1 MESAPT
7 PATSNSTSTS
17 DASEG
22 SSNQPNRINLSAQ
35 QLLAHED
42 DDQLMPIMH
51 ALGWMA
57 WDLVDGFREYV
68 KFPAHGDRNKVNIV
82 KLTSP
87 VHFATKQDRQ
97 EVFREMR
104 TFTQLLGEVG
114 DGSELRIK
122 LVKEPGPHLDVQTSQ
137 PSSNMAIGQDK
148 SVNLETHFSRCSIM
162 SETT

>member
-122 LVKEPGPHLDVQTSQ
+122 LVKEPGLRNRPQIWQLDRTNQSIWKLTSADAQ
-137 PSSNMAIGQDK
+137 LCRKQHEKEKN
-148 SVNLETHFSRCSIM
+148 
-162 SETT
+162 